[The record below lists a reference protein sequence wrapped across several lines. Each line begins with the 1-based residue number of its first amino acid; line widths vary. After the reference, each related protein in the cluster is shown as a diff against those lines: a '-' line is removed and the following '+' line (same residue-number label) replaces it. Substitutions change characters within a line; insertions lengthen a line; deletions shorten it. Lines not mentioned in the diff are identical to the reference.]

1 MTLYRRA
8 SEDDL
13 VETFGFALDGLREFF
28 DVSKALVL
36 LTEVVRK
43 LWVQRSNYL
52 IFNSW
57 KHVHEH
63 LYLIET
69 EVSRNKYWQTMGE
82 LSKYAWNKVNS
93 MVE

>member
-43 LWVQRSNYL
+43 L
-52 IFNSW
+52 
-57 KHVHEH
+57 
-63 LYLIET
+63 
-69 EVSRNKYWQTMGE
+69 
-82 LSKYAWNKVNS
+82 
-93 MVE
+93 